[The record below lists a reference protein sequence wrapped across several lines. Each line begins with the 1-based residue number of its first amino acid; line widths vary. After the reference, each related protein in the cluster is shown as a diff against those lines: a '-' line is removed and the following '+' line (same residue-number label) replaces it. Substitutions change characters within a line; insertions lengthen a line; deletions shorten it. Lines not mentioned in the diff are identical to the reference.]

1 LSTDKLKL
9 SKIAQNGTQATILQ
23 VVRDSSPIS
32 RSGIVSLTGQPHAAI
47 SRSTAILLEKNIL
60 LEDSGSDT
68 NGPRRKR
75 GLELNP
81 DYGYVVGIEYGA
93 DGIETVAM
101 NTAYQ
106 PIYKTDKKTDLA
118 NLNQNE
124 ILDLICASVKEVQ
137 KKVKM
142 SADKCI
148 GLAAVDPGLIDDD
161 QGMSVFATTMSN
173 WNNVH
178 VVDHCQQQLK
188 LPVMLLGTS
197 TAKTLA
203 VDRLELKNSIANL
216 LYIEYG
222 RGIGCGIKLNNTY
235 ISGEGHLAGE
245 LGHLQ
250 VSDSHVVCRC
260 GGVGCL
266 EAMASLTAL
275 AQIANSCI
283 ESNNSILSQNK
294 NITGMDVLRAAAQN
308 DKLASRIVDEAFE
321 RLGAAIAGL
330 VNILSPKLVL
340 LDNIINEAGPDA
352 VTVLMRS
359 LQKTILASHRRQL
372 EIRISTL
379 TSHLGALGGAAAMLD
394 NCLTA

>member
-1 LSTDKLKL
+1 MSIDKLKL
-9 SKIAQNGTQATILQ
+9 SKIAQNGTQSTILQ
-23 VVRDSSPIS
+23 IVRDNSPIS

-47 SRSTAILLEKNIL
+47 SRSTAVLLENKILLA
-60 LEDSGSDT
+60 DSGSDT

-75 GLELNP
+75 GLELNS
-81 DYGYVVGIEYGA
+81 DYGYVIGIEYSA
-93 DGIETVAM
+93 DGIEAVAM

-106 PIYKTDKKTDLA
+106 PIAKTDKKTDLA
-118 NLNQNE
+118 NLNQNQ
-124 ILDLICASVKEVQ
+124 ILELICESVKEVQ

-142 SADKCI
+142 SEDKCI

-161 QGMSVFATTMSN
+161 QGMSVFATTMCN
-173 WNNVH
+173 WNNVP
-178 VVDHCQQQLK
+178 VVDYCQQQLK
-188 LPVMLLGTS
+188 LPVMLLGS
-197 TAKTLA
+197 SKAKTLA
-203 VDRLELKNSIANL
+203 VDRMELKNSIANL

-222 RGIGCGIKLNNTY
+222 RGIACGIKLNNTY

-250 VSDSHVVCRC
+250 VSDSNVVCRC

-275 AQIANSCI
+275 AQTASSSI

-294 NITGMDVLRAAAQN
+294 SITGMDVLRAAAQN
-308 DKLASRIVDEAFE
+308 DKLASRIVDEAFD

-372 EIRISTL
+372 EIRISSL
-379 TSHLGALGGAAAMLD
+379 TSHIGALGGAAAILD
-394 NCLTA
+394 NCLTV